1 MSHGGDT
8 GQVFLIDKPLGW
20 TSFDVVKKVKY
31 RLKIKKLGHAGTLD
45 PLASGLLILCSG
57 KLTKKIDEIQVQEK
71 EYTGIIV
78 LGKTTPSFDLETAFN
93 GEFPYQYISAELLEK
108 TLENF
113 RGEIQQAPPNYSAVK
128 LEGTRAYDLARA
140 GEMPEMK
147 KRSTTVYAFEI
158 VKMELPELHFRIVC
172 SKGTYIR
179 SLAHDLGQALGSGA
193 HLSKLI
199 RTRIGEYLL
208 ENATSVDKL
217 VMNNE

>member
-1 MSHGGDT
+1 MSEGGDP
-8 GQVFLIDKPLGW
+8 GQLFLIDKPLGW

-57 KLTKKIDEIQVQEK
+57 KLTKKIDEIQAQEK

-93 GEFPYQYISAELLEK
+93 GEFPFEHVTEDLLEK
-108 TLENF
+108 TLQKF

-147 KRSTTVYAFEI
+147 KRSTTVYTFEI
-158 VKMELPELHFRIVC
+158 TKMELPELHFRIVC

-179 SLAHDLGQALGSGA
+179 SLAHDLGLALGSGA

-199 RTRIGEYLL
+199 RTRIGNYLL
-208 ENATSVDKL
+208 ENATSVEKL
-217 VMNNE
+217 IGETE